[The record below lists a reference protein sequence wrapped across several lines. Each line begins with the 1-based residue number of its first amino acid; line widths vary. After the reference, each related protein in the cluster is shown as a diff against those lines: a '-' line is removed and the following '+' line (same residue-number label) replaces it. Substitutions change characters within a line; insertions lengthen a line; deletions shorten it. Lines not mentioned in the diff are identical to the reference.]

1 MRYNVVLTDEVKAQL
16 RAIPTQLRRQ
26 IGHKLVLLEDD
37 LQGNVKKLKD
47 REMNTDFREGEK

>member
-26 IGHKLVLLEDD
+26 IGHKLFLLEDD